1 MEIKNTMRGT
11 KKSEKNSLI
20 SRDVGNQNK
29 NQRHQT
35 MEKEIFSSDSY
46 PFQQLMTETKTLN
59 S

>member
-1 MEIKNTMRGT
+1 MRGT